1 MESLVNTLLNA
12 GGMGVLAYVLFYLH
26 TRSINLFE
34 QTSKEQLMASKAQQT
49 ELVTA
54 FKTEQKAEREMC
66 ERNFQFLANEIKDIQ
81 RPKM

>member
-1 MESLVNTLLNA
+1 
-12 GGMGVLAYVLFYLH
+12 MGVLAYVLFYLH

-34 QTSKEQLMASKAQQT
+34 STTKEQLKAAKDQQT
-49 ELVTA
+49 ELVLA
-54 FKTEQKAEREMC
+54 FKSEQKAERDMC